1 MLSSLSYPHSI
12 SRLHKILLNFFW
24 FCCYSLDTLDLRGT
38 EWSCDCSVAEVKK
51 WMDTTEVQVVG
62 YDKFTCSDPQ
72 NKRGSLVKDLNI
84 DELNCSQTLMEKTI
98 ILIIIGCTSFV
109 ILVVAAIIFWQH
121 RWRLKKKLK
130 KQHYR
135 YCTTAFSKLV
145 ICNLIW

>member
-1 MLSSLSYPHSI
+1 M
-12 SRLHKILLNFFW
+12 
-24 FCCYSLDTLDLRGT
+24 
-38 EWSCDCSVAEVKK
+38 
-51 WMDTTEVQVVG
+51 QVVG

-84 DELNCSQTLMEKTI
+84 DELNCTQTLMEKTI